1 MPEGILDERRSH
13 RKIHEPRAYDNRI
26 ANYDIILL
34 IRKMEKDQLG
44 EKATMLKETNVNSEN
59 PEIKRLERMACMIR
73 LDIVQMVGVGQR
85 GHLGGSCSIADVVT
99 ALYFSKMRHDPANP
113 SWPDR
118 DRFLLSKGHAALV
131 QYAALAECGYFPKE
145 ALLTV
150 KRCGSMLQG
159 HPDLKSTPGIE
170 ANTGSL
176 GQGLSIAC
184 GIAAGLRIDGR
195 SSRVYCVVG
204 DGELAEGQIW
214 EAAMAAS
221 AYKLDNLV
229 VILDRNGLQAMGPIV
244 ERFNTNPL
252 PEKWRAFGWHVA
264 EIDGHDMN
272 GIVGALDD
280 VDGIKGKPKM
290 IIARTIKGAGIAFAE
305 NRVEFHNGLLDQA
318 QYEAACAS
326 LAADPAVGKE

>member
-1 MPEGILDERRSH
+1 MNASEKPDIQKLESIARR
-13 RKIHEPRAYDNRI
+13 
-26 ANYDIILL
+26 
-34 IRKMEKDQLG
+34 
-44 EKATMLKETNVNSEN
+44 
-59 PEIKRLERMACMIR
+59 IR

-113 SWPDR
+113 SWADR

-145 ALLTV
+145 ELKTV

-195 SSRVYCVVG
+195 AGRVYCVVG
-204 DGELAEGQIW
+204 DGEQAEGQIW
-214 EAAMAAS
+214 EAAMAA
-221 AYKLDNLV
+221 AAFKLENLV
-229 VILDRNGLQAMGPIV
+229 AVLDQNGLQAMGAV
-244 ERFNTNPL
+244 KDRFNTNPL
-252 PEKWRAFGWHVA
+252 VEKWRAFGWHVV
-264 EIDGHDMN
+264 EIDGHNMEQ
-272 GIVGALDD
+272 ILAALDA
-280 VDGIKGKPKM
+280 VDEVQGKPKM
-290 IIARTIKGAGIAFAE
+290 IIAHTVKGKGIPFAE
-305 NRVEFHNGLLDQA
+305 NRVEFHNGQLDAA
-318 QYEAACAS
+318 QYETACAYLS
-326 LAADPAVGKE
+326 ADAAAPGRSDR